1 MKGGKYARTLA
12 KNQFFGT
19 FHIRAVSEEMFC
31 QIHRDL
37 YGDAMMAVLP
47 DGTKMADENKQK
59 LFCYRVLLQKREFIP
74 RRTHKH

>member
-31 QIHRDL
+31 LIHRDL

-47 DGTKMADENKQK
+47 DGHQHGGRKPAET
-59 LFCYRVLLQKREFIP
+59 VLLPSFATKA
-74 RRTHKH
+74 

>member
-1 MKGGKYARTLA
+1 MQGPSPRISFLEHFIYE
-12 KNQFFGT
+12 QYP
-19 FHIRAVSEEMFC
+19 EEMFC

-47 DGTKMADENKQK
+47 DGTNMADENQQK